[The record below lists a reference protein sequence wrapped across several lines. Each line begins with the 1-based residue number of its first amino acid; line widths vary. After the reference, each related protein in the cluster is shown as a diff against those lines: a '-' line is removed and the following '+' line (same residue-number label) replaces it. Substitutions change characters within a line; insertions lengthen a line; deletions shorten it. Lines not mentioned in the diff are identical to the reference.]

1 MTALSLTV
9 GQRIL
14 FVLALLLLLWYVIG
28 TSYNRRRGIR
38 TLNWLCEG
46 LDSLGGQVQASW
58 IGSAATGARLVINNA
73 APPFRQLEVTFLLE
87 SRELLPLWLVNL
99 LRGRR
104 DQLIIKA
111 HLHLPRKD
119 EMEVV
124 PHGSRLEQSLRHED
138 RPSWQWEEGG
148 PYSLRIAYRGGQRD
162 VLMAAVIPF
171 LQSYGPFLHRF
182 SWRKDKPHLLLQA
195 RLAGLVDCSPTD
207 FFDDLA
213 RVLAHSPDVP
223 QQAMG

>member
-1 MTALSLTV
+1 MAALSLTT

-14 FVLALLLLLWYVIG
+14 LVLALVMLLWYVIG
-28 TSYNRRRGIR
+28 TWYNRRRGIR
-38 TLNWLCEG
+38 TLNWLREG

-58 IGSAATGARLVINNA
+58 IGSAASGARLVIDNA
-73 APPFRQLEVTFLLE
+73 APPFRQLEMTFLLE
-87 SRELLPLWLVNL
+87 SRELLLLWLVNW

-111 HLHLPRKD
+111 HVHLPQKG

-124 PHGSRLEQSLRHED
+124 PRGSRLERSICQEH
-138 RPSWQWEEGG
+138 RPSWQWEEG
-148 PYSLRIAYRGGQRD
+148 PYSLRIAYRGGQSD
-162 VLMAAVIPF
+162 VLKASVTPF
-171 LQSYGPFLHRF
+171 LHNYGPYLHRF
-182 SWRKDKPHLLLQA
+182 SWRKEKPHLLLHA

-213 RVLAHSPDVP
+213 QVLAHSPHVP
-223 QQAMG
+223 